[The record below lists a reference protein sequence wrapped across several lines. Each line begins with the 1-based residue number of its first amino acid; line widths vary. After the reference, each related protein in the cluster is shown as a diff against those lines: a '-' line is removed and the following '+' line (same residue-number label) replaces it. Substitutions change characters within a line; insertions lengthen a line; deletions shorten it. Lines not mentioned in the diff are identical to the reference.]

1 MIVRPGRHLAD
12 GGGWLALGG
21 GDRSFVN
28 PAEGIETDFAKRGGP
43 RVKNIARAA
52 QFLEVPGLL
61 WKIWLDGAEERRAGG
76 IYLFED
82 RAAAETYANGPIA
95 ARMRANPDIGEL
107 DIRIFDVRE
116 RMSEITRAPLPHLRA
131 AAE

>member
-1 MIVRPGRHLAD
+1 MVIVQINYRRPD
-12 GGGWLALGG
+12 M
-21 GDRSFVN
+21 
-28 PAEGIETDFAKRGGP
+28 PKAEWEARYTD
-43 RVKNIARAA
+43 ARAA

-76 IYLFED
+76 IYLFES
-82 RAAAETYANGPIA
+82 RAVAEAYANGPIA
-95 ARMRANPDIGEL
+95 ARMRANPDISEL